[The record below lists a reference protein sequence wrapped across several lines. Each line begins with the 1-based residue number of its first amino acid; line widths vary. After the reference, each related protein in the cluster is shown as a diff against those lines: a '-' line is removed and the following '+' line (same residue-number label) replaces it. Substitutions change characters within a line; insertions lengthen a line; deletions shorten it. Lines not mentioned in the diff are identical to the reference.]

1 MDKELLLYNYF
12 ANNLSNEEEQLFNE
26 LLDSDKDFKTQFDF
40 EKDLKHVIRNK
51 ENKDL
56 KSKLIGFEKEV
67 EKETPLTSAKKS
79 YRFLAIAASIAMLI
93 GLAWMGY
100 KDGSSSYYED
110 LYAANFQEYPNTAF
124 TITRSDTNES
134 LEREAFVAYESKNYE
149 QAVKKFQE
157 ITPENKKPY
166 IDFYLAQSFINLEK
180 NEKAKNLL
188 KTVIDNKDALVAES
202 HWYLALI
209 AVKEKEIAIAK
220 AELELLTTAF
230 DYNKEKATQLLDKL
244 K

>member
-1 MDKELLLYNYF
+1 
-12 ANNLSNEEEQLFNE
+12 
-26 LLDSDKDFKTQFDF
+26 
-40 EKDLKHVIRNK
+40 
-51 ENKDL
+51 
-56 KSKLIGFEKEV
+56 LIGFEKEV
-67 EKETPLTSAKKS
+67 KKETPNVSTKKS
-79 YRFLAIAASIAMLI
+79 YRFLAIAASIAMVI